1 MIMTCLSYQT
11 HYVDEPVLR
20 PDEDVIHV
28 AIGDMTVITCFV
40 HANPPVERMTW
51 THNGTVV
58 NVTAS
63 KDIVQEVDYRSF
75 NDNSGLLWDAWR
87 LIIPVTPSHYLGIYS
102 CLAATNRGTKQSF
115 VTVSGKTKD
124 ILYRLLTSKSFSC

>member
-87 LIIPVTPSHYLGIYS
+87 LIIPVTPQSLSRYLQLS
-102 CLAATNRGTKQSF
+102 CRHQQRHQAELCNS
-115 VTVSGKTKD
+115 VW
-124 ILYRLLTSKSFSC
+124 